1 MDRKKSKE
9 MRASIRSMRPRNAE
23 RSKAFSFIL
32 LCASLLTFGDSI
44 VAASFL
50 FFFLFFSSVAKKKG
64 YFFLEV
70 WKNCLAFFFLEK
82 KNQSEKMELIQRL
95 REDFLSKHVD
105 EEALWRCRQREYEAY
120 GLADAEGALPKVL
133 LYDLP
138 ISVNW
143 MQNLHGSVSS
153 SSKAKRRLGD
163 DWLPFGRNKPLRK
176 DDLDTSW
183 VSKEE
188 LNPLNDACT
197 SFARA
202 LLPASDGPR
211 HLRPERL
218 PSLQQVRS
226 HTIAAQPA
234 AAHVQG
240 GRGAPVRDGR
250 VSAELPVE
258 QRAMGFRYLQ
268 KHGALNISDFDFEII
283 RKQKV
288 ADPGETHAMI
298 LETYAVLLG
307 LQKAM
312 AVEVRLRQTGK
323 RMHRLMNTRWE
334 AQQVQDELKGRL
346 QAVVDKLPDGHSLAG
361 ASVDTVFLSDVVPPE
376 ERERW
381 GRYAARN
388 GEWHPPRRDSV
399 FIFSCGAEKRC
410 VESARDVFEAL
421 GIPNVS
427 NEYSSP
433 FYSTCN
439 TYIGEDVF
447 DERNHDE
454 KKSTLFHLSR
464 IKHAFVFYYTDRHGK
479 KRCDRLGGEMID
491 LSMTDERDEFKPWMQ
506 HRAETFY
513 QASLYQEYAILGVP
527 QKIYSLSPH
536 GFLLDLEKMIHHEIN
551 RAYKA
556 LKYEKRILRYCV
568 FLVIVVMGPGTEG
581 TLIKKLD
588 ALKALV
594 RHTAA
599 PMHFIGTRLHT
610 GIPAV
615 DHFAE
620 RERTTL
626 RKMSVQ
632 TPEQGQAIF
641 KYVSTIHT
649 HMGKVVSL
657 VAEQDRQPS
666 ALRIQYTEIQNLRR
680 HTRV

>member
-1 MDRKKSKE
+1 
-9 MRASIRSMRPRNAE
+9 
-23 RSKAFSFIL
+23 
-32 LCASLLTFGDSI
+32 
-44 VAASFL
+44 
-50 FFFLFFSSVAKKKG
+50 
-64 YFFLEV
+64 
-70 WKNCLAFFFLEK
+70 
-82 KNQSEKMELIQRL
+82 MELIQRL

-105 EEALWRCRQREYEAY
+105 EEALRRHRRREYDAY
-120 GLADAEGALPKVL
+120 GLGDAEGALPKVL

-138 ISVNW
+138 IAVDW
-143 MQNLHGSVSS
+143 MQNLHSSISS
-153 SSKAKRRLGD
+153 SSKAKDRLGD
-163 DWLPFGRNKPLRK
+163 GWLPFGRSKPIRK
-176 DDLDTSW
+176 DDMDSTW
-183 VSKEE
+183 ASKEE

-197 SFARA
+197 SFCTSMYFPRA
-202 LLPASDGPR
+202 TDRATYVLNAFRLFDKYFEVTRPQHSRPR
-211 HLRPERL
+211 LMFKGGVALRFVMTEF
-218 PSLQQVRS
+218 LQS
-226 HTIAAQPA
+226 
-234 AAHVQG
+234 
-240 GRGAPVRDGR
+240 
-250 VSAELPVE
+250 LPVE
-258 QRAMGFRYLQ
+258 QRAMGTRYLREN
-268 KHGALNISDFDFEII
+268 GALNISDFDFEIV
-283 RKQKV
+283 RNQKM
-288 ADPGETHAMI
+288 DPGETHAMI

-334 AQQVQDELKGRL
+334 TQQVQNELKGRL
-346 QAVVDKLPDGHSLAG
+346 QAVVDKLPEEHSLAG
-361 ASVDTVFLSDVVPPE
+361 ASVDTVFLSDAVPPE

-381 GRYAARN
+381 GHYTAKS
-388 GEWHPPRRDSV
+388 GEWYPPRRDSV
-399 FIFSCGAEKRC
+399 FIFRCGAEERC
-410 VESARDVFEAL
+410 IESARDVFEAL

-439 TYIGEDVF
+439 TYIGEDLF
-447 DERNHDE
+447 DVRDHDE

-491 LSMTDERDEFKPWMQ
+491 LSMTDERDEFKPWML

-513 QASLYQEYAILGVP
+513 KVRLYQEYNILGVQ

-536 GFLLDLEKMIHHEIN
+536 GFLLDLEKMIHYEIN

-568 FLVIVVMGPGTEG
+568 FLVIVVMGPWTEG
-581 TLIKKLD
+581 TLVKKLD

-599 PMHFIGTRLHT
+599 PIHFIGTRLHT
-610 GIPAV
+610 GVPAV

-657 VAEQDRQPS
+657 VAEQDRQPT

>member
-1 MDRKKSKE
+1 
-9 MRASIRSMRPRNAE
+9 
-23 RSKAFSFIL
+23 
-32 LCASLLTFGDSI
+32 
-44 VAASFL
+44 
-50 FFFLFFSSVAKKKG
+50 
-64 YFFLEV
+64 
-70 WKNCLAFFFLEK
+70 
-82 KNQSEKMELIQRL
+82 
-95 REDFLSKHVD
+95 
-105 EEALWRCRQREYEAY
+105 
-120 GLADAEGALPKVL
+120 
-133 LYDLP
+133 
-138 ISVNW
+138 
-143 MQNLHGSVSS
+143 
-153 SSKAKRRLGD
+153 
-163 DWLPFGRNKPLRK
+163 
-176 DDLDTSW
+176 
-183 VSKEE
+183 
-188 LNPLNDACT
+188 
-197 SFARA
+197 
-202 LLPASDGPR
+202 
-211 HLRPERL
+211 
-218 PSLQQVRS
+218 
-226 HTIAAQPA
+226 
-234 AAHVQG
+234 
-240 GRGAPVRDGR
+240 
-250 VSAELPVE
+250 
-258 QRAMGFRYLQ
+258 
-268 KHGALNISDFDFEII
+268 
-283 RKQKV
+283 
-288 ADPGETHAMI
+288 MI

-334 AQQVQDELKGRL
+334 TQQVQEQLKGKL
-346 QAVVDKLPDGHSLAG
+346 QAVVDKLPEEHSLAG
-361 ASVDTVFLSDVVPPE
+361 ASVDTVFLSDIVPPE

-381 GRYAARN
+381 GHYTAKS

-399 FIFSCGAEKRC
+399 FIFRCGTETRC

-447 DERNHDE
+447 DKRGHDE

-464 IKHAFVFYYTDRHGK
+464 IKHAFIFYYTDRHGK

-491 LSMTDERDEFKPWMQ
+491 LSMTDDRDEFKPWML
-506 HRAETFY
+506 HRAENFY
-513 QASLYQEYAILGVP
+513 KASLYQEYAILGVK

-536 GFLLDLEKMIHHEIN
+536 GFLLDLEKMLHHEIT
-551 RAYKA
+551 RAHKA

-568 FLVIVVMGPGTEG
+568 FLVIVVMGPMTEG
-581 TLIKKLD
+581 TLSKKLD

-599 PMHFIGTRLHT
+599 PMHFIGKRLHT

-626 RKMSVQ
+626 RKLSVE
-632 TPEQGQAIF
+632 TPDQGQAIF
-641 KYVSTIHT
+641 KYVATIHT

-657 VAEQDRQPS
+657 VLEQDRQPT